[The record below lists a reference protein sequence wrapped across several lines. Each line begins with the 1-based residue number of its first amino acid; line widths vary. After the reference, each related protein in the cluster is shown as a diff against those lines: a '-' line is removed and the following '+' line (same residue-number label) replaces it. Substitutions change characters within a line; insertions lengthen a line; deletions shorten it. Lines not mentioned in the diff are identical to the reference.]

1 MQDPVPF
8 AQGFKTLSGKMNLV
22 TGLPGEIPA
31 REGYPLLFSTPKTR
45 RYQQSQIRP
54 GEQAGPLDCRV
65 HPDAPGVQG
74 MLDGDRARVVSP
86 VGSMDVV
93 IRHDSGLR
101 RDVCVVIQGR
111 RGINALVAARATDL
125 GECTAF
131 YDQRVRIEP
140 CAP

>member
-1 MQDPVPF
+1 
-8 AQGFKTLSGKMNLV
+8 
-22 TGLPGEIPA
+22 
-31 REGYPLLFSTPKTR
+31 
-45 RYQQSQIRP
+45 
-54 GEQAGPLDCRV
+54 
-65 HPDAPGVQG
+65 
-74 MLDGDRARVVSP
+74 
-86 VGSMDVV
+86 MDVV

-111 RGINALVAARATDL
+111 RGVNALVAAQATDL